1 MAGEGPLQG
10 QILWLYPL
18 TPEGA
23 GELSGASFEGAGE
36 LSGASFEGAGELS
49 GASFEGAG
57 ELSGASFSCPFAQ
70 LHPTLFDPMDCSTP
84 GFPVLHLLPEF
95 AQTHVH

>member
-18 TPEGA
+18 TA
-23 GELSGASFEGAGE
+23 
-36 LSGASFEGAGELS
+36 EGAGELS

-70 LHPTLFDPMDCSTP
+70 LHPTLFDPMDCCTP

>member
-18 TPEGA
+18 TA
-23 GELSGASFEGAGE
+23 EGAGE

>member
-18 TPEGA
+18 TA
-23 GELSGASFEGAGE
+23 EGAGE

-70 LHPTLFDPMDCSTP
+70 LHPTLFDPMNCCMP

>member
-18 TPEGA
+18 TA
-23 GELSGASFEGAGE
+23 EGAGE

-70 LHPTLFDPMDCSTP
+70 LHPTLFDPMDCCTP

>member
-18 TPEGA
+18 TA
-23 GELSGASFEGAGE
+23 
-36 LSGASFEGAGELS
+36 EGAGELS

-70 LHPTLFDPMDCSTP
+70 LHPTLFDPMNCCMP

>member
-18 TPEGA
+18 TA
-23 GELSGASFEGAGE
+23 EGAGE

-70 LHPTLFDPMDCSTP
+70 LHPTLFDPMDCYTP

>member
-1 MAGEGPLQG
+1 MENYCSQFWKLGVCGHEASMAGECSLQG

-18 TPEGA
+18 TAEGA
-23 GELSGASFEGAGE
+23 GVLSGASFERARELSGASFDCPVAQ
-36 LSGASFEGAGELS
+36 
-49 GASFEGAG
+49 
-57 ELSGASFSCPFAQ
+57 SC
-70 LHPTLFDPMDCSTP
+70 PTLFDPMDCSSP

>member
-18 TPEGA
+18 MA
-23 GELSGASFEGAGE
+23 EGAGE